1 MLQEE
6 LPYYSL
12 CYKTYSFIT
21 VKEFTSTETP
31 TFFDM
36 YRGCDTWK
44 WKKVVV
50 TEQKMTNRKIF
61 FYLGVYKVYSLVY
74 NNFAVRNWLTATIC
88 GCGGMADAHG

>member
-50 TEQKMTNRKIF
+50 TEQK
-61 FYLGVYKVYSLVY
+61 
-74 NNFAVRNWLTATIC
+74 
-88 GCGGMADAHG
+88 DDE

>member
-1 MLQEE
+1 MTDSCQRKKTGNLYFCGAAMKETYEKLKTMLQEE

-50 TEQKMTNRKIF
+50 TEQK
-61 FYLGVYKVYSLVY
+61 
-74 NNFAVRNWLTATIC
+74 
-88 GCGGMADAHG
+88 DDE